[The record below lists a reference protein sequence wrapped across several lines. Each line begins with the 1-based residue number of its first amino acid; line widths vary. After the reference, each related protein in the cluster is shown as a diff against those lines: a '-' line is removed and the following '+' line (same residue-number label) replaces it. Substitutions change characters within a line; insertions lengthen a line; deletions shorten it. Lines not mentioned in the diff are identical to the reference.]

1 MPQSLNLNIKGLHT
15 SNSDISGVP
24 SGSLSIAN
32 NLDLTKLNLA
42 QCRRGFDQLGTGLPS
57 ASYRATKLFDYSG
70 SIFSIYNSTLN
81 YYSSGWSTNGALVKP
96 TYAIVSR
103 FATLSQNLYITSSSG
118 IKKIDQATGTLYSAG
133 IPNALDMTLTAD
145 TSVTGTAVAVNK
157 KVAYRYFIGRYD
169 FNNNFV
175 RGGVSG
181 RAVYEN
187 GATARNVI
195 VKGFIPSGID
205 NTYIAQVYRSD
216 EFALTASGGV
226 ADDELQLCYEIPI
239 ETNMFSTAVKTIS
252 SVDTGLDT
260 LTSAAHGYKNGT
272 IVQIAAST
280 TLPAPFVALT
290 DYFVIGVTTNT
301 FQLATTFTG
310 SAINITTS
318 GSGTITTQGVN
329 AFCFNDITPNSLLG
343 STIYTAPSQ
352 QGLVNNNAQPPLAS
366 DIANFKNFLFF
377 ADTESLNR
385 FSFTLISV
393 YDGAASG
400 VLKVNDTI
408 TIGAEVY
415 TAKAT
420 ANAANKEFA
429 IDTATASLSI
439 RIDNTIKSFISIV
452 NQGSSLYYAYLAT
465 ISDDDLPGKV
475 RIESRTLGAS
485 SFYVVS
491 NNQTAFNPQ
500 LTSASVANQK
510 SKSDAFRNGLMFS
523 KQSEG
528 EAVPI
533 KNQLK
538 VGNSDDPISRIVTIR
553 DSLLI
558 FKAKDGTYILR
569 GDNETNFSVQL
580 LDATAKLVA
589 PESIAILNSQV
600 YGLFEAGICSV
611 SDTSV
616 EVVSDAIK
624 NKLQALY
631 GQALVQIKAYSF
643 GVGYETEGNYI
654 LSVPETSGAT
664 YATKQYVY
672 NVFNRNFWEWNLS
685 VGSGLVSSSDGKLYF
700 GSAADNRILKE
711 FKDFTQD
718 DFRDYEASLT
728 LSSYVTTT
736 LTISGTAAMTAGD
749 LLVQTGLDPSYI
761 VSVNSAAG
769 TCVVDLSQ
777 SWNTGL
783 PVLHYKAIACTME
796 WNPDF
801 AGNPAGLKHYQTLN
815 MLFNSAL
822 IKTGTLTFSGDT
834 NPGVNQIT
842 ITGPT
847 SSGGFGYMAWDDG
860 PWGGDSAPLPIRVGV
875 PRLNAR
881 ANNLTVKFEHRIA
894 GSDWKLGG
902 VALDFLPTSTRTAR

>member
-1 MPQSLNLNIKGLHT
+1 MPQSINLSIKGLHT

-24 SGSLSIAN
+24 PGSLSIAN

-42 QCRRGFDQLGTGLPS
+42 QYRRGFDQLGTGLPS
-57 ASYRATKLFDYSG
+57 SSYRATRLFDYSG
-70 SIFSIYNSTLN
+70 YIFAIYDTVLG
-81 YYSSGWSTNGALVKP
+81 YYSSGWVSNGALTKP
-96 TYAIVSR
+96 TN
-103 FATLSQNLYITSSSG
+103 ATTARATSLSQNLYITSNAG
-118 IKKIDQATGTLYSAG
+118 IKKLDSATGSLYAAG
-133 IPNALDMTLTAD
+133 IPNGLMMTLTDAGV
-145 TSVTGTAVAVNK
+145 SGTAIGANK
-157 KVAYRYFIGRYD
+157 RVAYRYFIGRYD
-169 FNNNFV
+169 ANNNFV

-181 RAVYEN
+181 REVYDN
-187 GATARNVI
+187 TGGSADNVI
-195 VKGFIPSGID
+195 VKGFIPTTID
-205 NTYIAQVYRSD
+205 NTYIVQVYRSD
-216 EFALTASGGV
+216 EFASTGGV
-226 ADDELQLCYEIPI
+226 IDDELQLCYEMPI
-239 ETNMFSTAVKTIS
+239 ETNMFSTAIKTIS
-252 SVDTGLDT
+252 SVDTGTDT
-260 LTSAAHGYKNGT
+260 LTSNAHGYKNGT
-272 IVQIAAST
+272 IVQIAATT

-301 FQLATTFTG
+301 FQLASTFLG

-318 GSGTITTQGVN
+318 GSGTITTRGVN

-352 QGLVNNNAQPPLAS
+352 QGLINNNAQPPLAS

-377 ADTESLNR
+377 ADTESLHR

-393 YDGAASG
+393 YDGSSSG
-400 VLKVNDTI
+400 VLRVDDTI

-420 ANAANKEFA
+420 ANVANKEFA
-429 IDTATASLSI
+429 IDTASSSLSI
-439 RIDNTIKSFISIV
+439 RIDNTIRSFISVV
-452 NQGSSLYYAYLAT
+452 NQGSSLYYAYLNT
-465 ISDDDLPGKV
+465 VSDDDLPGKC
-475 RIESRTLGAS
+475 RIEARTLGAS
-485 SFYVVS
+485 AFYVTS

-500 LTSASVANQK
+500 LTSSNVENQK

-533 KNQLK
+533 KNQLR
-538 VGNSDDPISRIVTIR
+538 VGNSDDPISRIVPIR

-580 LDATAKLVA
+580 LDATAKLIA

-600 YGLFEAGICSV
+600 YGLFEAGICAV

-616 EVVSDAIK
+616 EVISDAIK
-624 NKLQALY
+624 DKIQTLY
-631 GQALVQIKAYSF
+631 GQALTQIRSYSF

-654 LSVPETSGAT
+654 LSVPENSAAT
-664 YATKQYVY
+664 YATKQYIY
-672 NVFNRNFWEWNLS
+672 NVFNRNFWEWDLP
-685 VGSGLVSSSDGKLYF
+685 VTCGLVSSSDGKLYL
-700 GSAADNRILKE
+700 GSGSNNRILRE
-711 FKDFTQD
+711 FKTFTQD
-718 DFRDYEASLT
+718 DHVDYEASLT

-736 LTISGTAAMTAGD
+736 LTISGTAAMAAGD
-749 LLVQTGLDPSYI
+749 LLSQTGLEPAYI
-761 VSVNSAAG
+761 VSVDSAAG
-769 TCVVDLSQ
+769 TCVVDISLA
-777 SWNTGL
+777 WDTGS
-783 PVLHYKAIACTME
+783 PVLHYKAIDCTMQ

-801 AGNPAGLKHYQTLN
+801 AGNPAGLKHYQSLN
-815 MLFNSAL
+815 MLFTSAL

-834 NPGVNQIT
+834 NPGVNEIT

-847 SSGGFGYMAWDDG
+847 SSGGWGYSPWDDG
-860 PWGGDSAPLPIRVGV
+860 VWGGEASPLPIRVGV

-894 GSDWKLGG
+894 ASDWKLSG
-902 VALDFLPTSTRTAR
+902 VALDFIPTSTRTAR

>member
-24 SGSLSIAN
+24 PGSLSIAN

-42 QCRRGFDQLGTGLPS
+42 QCRRGFDQLGTGLPDV
-57 ASYRATKLFDYSG
+57 SYRATKLFDYSG
-70 SIFSIYNSTLN
+70 YIFAVYDTVLG
-81 YYSSGWSTNGALVKP
+81 YYSAGWNSNGALTKP
-96 TYAIVSR
+96 TNAITARYS
-103 FATLSQNLYITSSSG
+103 TLSQNLYITSNVG
-118 IKKIDQATGTLYSAG
+118 IKKLDSATGTLYAAG
-133 IPNALDMTLTAD
+133 IPNGLMMTLTDAG
-145 TSVTGTAVAVNK
+145 VTGTAVSGNK
-157 KVAYRYFIGRYD
+157 RVAYRYFIGRYD
-169 FNNNFV
+169 ANNNFV

-181 RAVYEN
+181 REVYDN
-187 GATARNVI
+187 TGGAADNVI
-195 VKGFIPSGID
+195 VKGFIPTSVD
-205 NTYIAQVYRSD
+205 STYIVQVYRSD
-216 EFALTASGGV
+216 EFTTVTGV
-226 ADDELQLCYEIPI
+226 IDDELQLCYEMPI
-239 ETNMFSTAVKTIS
+239 ETNMFSTAINTIS
-252 SVDTGLDT
+252 SVNTGTDT
-260 LTSAAHGYKNGT
+260 LTSNAHGYKNGT

-301 FQLATTFTG
+301 FQLATTFLG

-318 GSGTITTQGVN
+318 GSGTITTRGVN

-352 QGLVNNNAQPPLAS
+352 QGLINNNAPPPLCS

-377 ADTESLNR
+377 ADTETIHR

-393 YDGAASG
+393 YDGASSG
-400 VLKVNDTI
+400 VLRVDDTI

-420 ANAANKEFA
+420 ANVANKEFA
-429 IDTATASLSI
+429 VDTATASLSI
-439 RIDNTIKSFISIV
+439 RIDNTIRSFISVV
-452 NQGSSLYYAYLAT
+452 NQGSSLYYAYLNT
-465 ISDDDLPGKV
+465 VSDDDLPGKC
-475 RIESRTLGAS
+475 RIEARTLGAS
-485 SFYVVS
+485 SFSVLS
-491 NNQTAFNPQ
+491 SAQTAFNPQ
-500 LTSASVANQK
+500 LTSSVTTNQT
-510 SKSDAFRNGLMFS
+510 SKSDAFRNGMMFS

-538 VGNSDDPISRIVTIR
+538 VGNSDDPIARIIPIR

-600 YGLFEAGICSV
+600 YGLFEAGICAV

-624 NKLQALY
+624 DKIQALY
-631 GQALVQIKAYSF
+631 GQALAQIKAYSF

-654 LSVPETSGAT
+654 LSVPENSAST
-664 YATKQYVY
+664 YATKQYIY
-672 NVFNRNFWEWNLS
+672 NAFNRNFWEWDVS
-685 VGSGLVSSSDGKLYF
+685 ATCGLISSSDGKLYL
-700 GSAADNRILKE
+700 GSGSNNRVLRE
-711 FKDFTQD
+711 FKAFTQD
-718 DFRDYEASLT
+718 DHIDYEASLT
-728 LSSYVTTT
+728 LSSYVTTA

-749 LLVQTGLDPSYI
+749 ILVQTGLEPAYI

-769 TCVVDLSQ
+769 TCVVDIEQ
-777 SWNTGL
+777 AWNTG
-783 PVLHYKAIACTME
+783 VAVYHYKAISCTME

-801 AGNPAGLKHYQTLN
+801 AGNPAGLKHYSALN

-822 IKTGTLTFSGDT
+822 IKTATMTFSSDT
-834 NPGVNQIT
+834 NPGINQIT
-842 ITGPT
+842 ITGPS
-847 SSGGFGYMAWDDG
+847 SSGGWGYSAWDDG
-860 PWGGDSAPLPIRVGV
+860 AWGGEAAPLPIRVGI

-881 ANNLTVKFEHRIA
+881 ANNMTVKFEHRIA
-894 GSDWKLGG
+894 ASDWQLSG
-902 VALDFLPTSTRTAR
+902 VALDFVPTSTRTAR

>member
-1 MPQSLNLNIKGLHT
+1 
-15 SNSDISGVP
+15 V
-24 SGSLSIAN
+24 A
-32 NLDLTKLNLA
+32 
-42 QCRRGFDQLGTGLPS
+42 
-57 ASYRATKLFDYSG
+57 
-70 SIFSIYNSTLN
+70 
-81 YYSSGWSTNGALVKP
+81 
-96 TYAIVSR
+96 
-103 FATLSQNLYITSSSG
+103 
-118 IKKIDQATGTLYSAG
+118 
-133 IPNALDMTLTAD
+133 
-145 TSVTGTAVAVNK
+145 GTAVGANK

-169 FNNNFV
+169 YNNNFV

-181 RAVYEN
+181 REVYN
-187 GATARNVI
+187 NTGGSDDNVI
-195 VKGFIPSGID
+195 VKGFIPTTID
-205 NTYIAQVYRSD
+205 NSYIVQVYRSD
-216 EFALTASGGV
+216 EFASVGGV
-226 ADDELQLCYEIPI
+226 IDDELQLCYEMPI
-239 ETNMFSTAVKTIS
+239 ETNMFSTAIKTIT
-252 SVDTGLDT
+252 SVDTAGDT
-260 LTSAAHGYKNGT
+260 LTCAAHGYKNGT
-272 IVQIAAST
+272 IVQIAATT

-290 DYFVIGVTTNT
+290 DYFVVGSTTNT
-301 FQLATTFTG
+301 FQLATTFLGT
-310 SAINITTS
+310 AVNITTT
-318 GSGTITTQGVN
+318 GSGTITTRGVN

-352 QGLVNNNAQPPLAS
+352 QGLINNNAPPPLCS

-377 ADTESLNR
+377 ADTETIHR

-393 YDGAASG
+393 YNAGSG
-400 VLKVNDTI
+400 VLNVNDTI
-408 TIGAEVY
+408 TIGSEVY

-420 ANAANKEFA
+420 ANVANKEFA
-429 IDTATASLSI
+429 IDTASASLST
-439 RIDNTIKSFISIV
+439 RIDSTIRSFISVV
-452 NQGSSLYYAYLAT
+452 NQASSSYYAFLAT
-465 ISDDDLPGKV
+465 ISDDDLPGKC
-475 RIESRTLGAS
+475 RIEARTLGAAAFGVTS
-485 SFYVVS
+485 S
-491 NNQTAFNPQ
+491 NQTAFNPQ
-500 LTSASVANQK
+500 LTGTVTTNQT
-510 SKSDAFRNGLMFS
+510 SKSDAFRNGIMFS

-580 LDATAKLVA
+580 LDATAKLVS

-624 NKLQALY
+624 DKIQTLY
-631 GQALVQIKAYSF
+631 GQALTNIKAMSF

-654 LSVPETSGAT
+654 LSVPESSAVDA
-664 YATKQYVY
+664 YPTKQYIY
-672 NVFNRNFWEWNLS
+672 NVFNRNFWEWDLAAKC
-685 VGSGLVSSSDGKLYF
+685 GLVSSSDGKLYMA
-700 GSAADNRILKE
+700 SSSNNRVLRE
-711 FKDFTQD
+711 FKSYTQED
-718 DFRDYEASLT
+718 HVDYEASLT
-728 LSSYVTTT
+728 LTSQSTTT
-736 LTISGTAAMTAGD
+736 LTISGTSAMSVGD
-749 LLVQTGLDPSYI
+749 ILTQSGLEPAYV
-761 VSVNSAAG
+761 VSVNSAIN
-769 TCVVDLSQ
+769 TCVVDINQ
-777 SWNTGL
+777 PWNIGL
-783 PVLHYKAIACTME
+783 PVLHYKAISCAMQ

-847 SSGGFGYMAWDDG
+847 SSGGWGYMPWDDG
-860 PWGGDSAPLPIRVGV
+860 IWGGENAPLPIRVGV

-894 GSDWKLGG
+894 ASDWKLSG

>member
-1 MPQSLNLNIKGLHT
+1 MPQSINLNIKGLHT

-24 SGSLSIAN
+24 PGSLSIAN

-42 QCRRGFDQLGTGLPS
+42 QYRRGFDQLGTGLPDPT
-57 ASYRATKLFDYSG
+57 YRATRLFDYSG
-70 SIFSIYNSTLN
+70 YIFAIYDAVLG
-81 YYSSGWSTNGALVKP
+81 YYSSGWVSNGALTKP
-96 TYAIVSR
+96 TN
-103 FATLSQNLYITSSSG
+103 ATTARATSLSQNMYITSNAG
-118 IKKIDQATGTLYSAG
+118 IKKLDSATGALYPAG
-133 IPNALDMTLTAD
+133 IPNGLMMALTDAG
-145 TSVTGTAVAVNK
+145 VTGTAVSGNK

-169 FNNNFV
+169 ANNNFV

-181 RAVYEN
+181 REVYTN
-187 GATARNVI
+187 SGGAADSVI
-195 VKGFIPSGID
+195 VKGFIPTTID
-205 NTYIAQVYRSD
+205 NTYIVQVYRSD
-216 EFALTASGGV
+216 EFDSTSGTI
-226 ADDELQLCYEIPI
+226 DDELQLCYEMPI
-239 ETNMFSTAVKTIS
+239 ETNMFSTEIKTIS
-252 SVDTGLDT
+252 LVDTGTDT
-260 LTSAAHGYKNGT
+260 LTSNGHGYKNGT
-272 IVQIAAST
+272 IVQIAATT
-280 TLPAPFVALT
+280 TLPSPFVALT

-301 FQLATTFTG
+301 FQLASTFLG

-318 GSGTITTQGVN
+318 GSGTITTRGVN
-329 AFCFNDITPNSLLG
+329 AFCFNDITPNALLG

-352 QGLVNNNAQPPLAS
+352 QGLINNNAQPPLAS

-377 ADTESLNR
+377 ADTESLHR

-393 YDGAASG
+393 YDGASSG
-400 VLKVNDTI
+400 VLRVDDTI

-420 ANAANKEFA
+420 ANVASKHFA
-429 IDTATASLSI
+429 VDTASVSLSI
-439 RIDNTIKSFISIV
+439 RIDNTIRSFISVV
-452 NQGSSLYYAYLAT
+452 NQGSSLYYAYLNT
-465 ISDDDLPGKV
+465 VSDDDLPGKV
-475 RIESRTLGAS
+475 RIEARTLGAS
-485 SFYVVS
+485 AFYVTS

-500 LTSASVANQK
+500 LTSSNAENQK

-533 KNQLK
+533 KNQLR
-538 VGNSDDPISRIVTIR
+538 VGNSDDPISRIVPIR

-600 YGLFEAGICSV
+600 YGLFEAGICAV

-616 EVVSDAIK
+616 EVISDAIK
-624 NKLQALY
+624 DKIQALY
-631 GQALVQIKAYSF
+631 GQALAEIRLYSF
-643 GVGYETEGNYI
+643 GLGYETEGNYI
-654 LSVPETSGAT
+654 LSVPENSAAT
-664 YATKQYVY
+664 YATKQYIY
-672 NVFNRNFWEWNLS
+672 NVFNRNFWEWDIPATC
-685 VGSGLVSSSDGKLYF
+685 GLVSSSDGKLYL
-700 GSAADNRILKE
+700 GSGANNRILRE
-711 FKDFTQD
+711 FKTFTQD
-718 DFRDYEASLT
+718 DHVDYEASLT

-749 LLVQTGLDPSYI
+749 LLSQTGLEPAYI
-761 VSVNSAAG
+761 VSVNAALG
-769 TCVVDLSQ
+769 TCVVDIDQ
-777 SWNTGL
+777 AWDTGS
-783 PVLHYKAIACTME
+783 PVLHYKAIACTMQ

-815 MLFNSAL
+815 MLFNAAL

-847 SSGGFGYMAWDDG
+847 SSGGWGYSAWDDG
-860 PWGGDSAPLPIRVGV
+860 VWGGEASPLPIRVGV

-894 GSDWKLGG
+894 ASDWKLGG
-902 VALDFLPTSTRTAR
+902 VALDFLPTTTRTAR

>member
-1 MPQSLNLNIKGLHT
+1 MPQSLNLTIKGLHT

-24 SGSLSIAN
+24 PGSLSIAN

-42 QCRRGFDQLGTGLPS
+42 QCRRGFGQLGTGLPS
-57 ASYRATKLFDYSG
+57 AGYRATRLFDYSG
-70 SIFSIYNSTLN
+70 YIFAIYNSTLN
-81 YYSSGWSTNGALVKP
+81 YYSSGWVTNGALIKP
-96 TYAIVSR
+96 ANALVSR
-103 FATLSQNLYITSSSG
+103 FTNLSQNLYITSSTG
-118 IKKIDQATGTLYSAG
+118 VKKIDSATGTLYSAG
-133 IPNALDMTLTAD
+133 IPNALDMALTAD
-145 TSVTGTAVAVNK
+145 LTVVGTAVSNNK
-157 KVAYRYFIGRYD
+157 KVAYRHFIGRYD
-169 FNNNFV
+169 ANNNFV

-181 RAVYEN
+181 RVTYDNAGSGN
-187 GATARNVI
+187 TRNVV
-195 VKGFIPSGID
+195 VKGFIPTTID
-205 NTYIAQVYRSD
+205 NTYIAQIYRSD
-216 EFALTASGGV
+216 EFATGSTGV
-226 ADDELQLCYEIPI
+226 IDDELQLCYEIPI
-239 ETNMFSTAVKTIS
+239 DSNMFSTAIKTIS
-252 SVDTGLDT
+252 SVDTVAET
-260 LTSAAHGYKNGT
+260 LTSNSHGYKNGT

-301 FQLATTFTG
+301 FQLASTFGGT
-310 SAINITTS
+310 AINITTT
-318 GSGTITTQGVN
+318 GSGTITTRGVN
-329 AFCFNDITPNSLLG
+329 AFCFYDITPNALLG

-352 QGLVNNNAQPPLAS
+352 QGLINNNAPPPLCS
-366 DIANFKNFLFF
+366 DLANFKNFLFY
-377 ADTESLNR
+377 ADTESLHR

-393 YDGAASG
+393 KSGASG
-400 VLKVNDTI
+400 VLDIGNTI
-408 TIGAEVY
+408 TIGSEVY
-415 TAKAT
+415 TA
-420 ANAANKEFA
+420 AAAENVASKNFKL
-429 IDTATASLSI
+429 TSGVSTASD
-439 RIDNTIKSFISIV
+439 IDATIKSFISVV
-452 NQGSSLYYAYLAT
+452 NQGSSLYYAYSAT
-465 ISDDDLPGKV
+465 VSDDDLPGKV
-475 RIESRTLGAS
+475 RIEARTLGAS
-485 SFYVVS
+485 SFSVVS
-491 NNQTAFNPQ
+491 SNQAAFNPQ
-500 LTSASVANQK
+500 LTSAATTNQT

-533 KNQLK
+533 KNQLR

>member
-1 MPQSLNLNIKGLHT
+1 MPQSINLNIKGLHT

-24 SGSLSIAN
+24 PGSLSIAN

-42 QCRRGFDQLGTGLPS
+42 QCRRGFDLLGTGLPDPT
-57 ASYRATKLFDYSG
+57 YRATRLFDYSG
-70 SIFSIYNSTLN
+70 YIFAIYDTVLG
-81 YYSSGWSTNGALVKP
+81 YYSSGWVSNGALTKP
-96 TYAIVSR
+96 TN
-103 FATLSQNLYITSSSG
+103 ATTARATSLSQNMYITSNAG
-118 IKKIDQATGTLYSAG
+118 IKKLDAATGTLYAAG
-133 IPNALDMTLTAD
+133 IPNGLMMTLTDAGV
-145 TSVTGTAVAVNK
+145 SGTAIGANK
-157 KVAYRYFIGRYD
+157 RVAYRYFIGRYD
-169 FNNNFV
+169 ANNNFV

-181 RAVYEN
+181 REVYDN
-187 GATARNVI
+187 TGGSADNVI
-195 VKGFIPSGID
+195 VKGFIPTTID
-205 NTYIAQVYRSD
+205 NTYIVQVYRSD
-216 EFALTASGGV
+216 EFASTGGV
-226 ADDELQLCYEIPI
+226 IDDELQLCYEMPI
-239 ETNMFSTAVKTIS
+239 ETNMFSTAIKTIS
-252 SVDTGLDT
+252 SVDTGADT
-260 LTSAAHGYKNGT
+260 LTSNAHGYKNGT

-301 FQLATTFTG
+301 FQLASTFLG

-318 GSGTITTQGVN
+318 GSGTITTRGVN

-352 QGLVNNNAQPPLAS
+352 QGLINNNAQPPLAS

-377 ADTESLNR
+377 ADTESLHR

-393 YDGAASG
+393 YDGSSSG
-400 VLKVNDTI
+400 VLRVDDTI

-420 ANAANKEFA
+420 ANVANKEFA
-429 IDTATASLSI
+429 IDTASSSLSI
-439 RIDNTIKSFISIV
+439 RIDNTIRSFISVV
-452 NQGSSLYYAYLAT
+452 NQGSSLYYAYLNT
-465 ISDDDLPGKV
+465 VSDDDLPGKC
-475 RIESRTLGAS
+475 RIEARTLGAS
-485 SFYVVS
+485 AFYVTS

-500 LTSASVANQK
+500 LTSSNVENQK

-533 KNQLK
+533 KNQLR
-538 VGNSDDPISRIVTIR
+538 VGNSDDPISRIVPIR

-580 LDATAKLVA
+580 LDATAKLIA

-600 YGLFEAGICSV
+600 YGLFEAGICAV

-616 EVVSDAIK
+616 EVISDAIK
-624 NKLQALY
+624 DKIQTLY
-631 GQALVQIKAYSF
+631 GQALTQIRSYSF

-654 LSVPETSGAT
+654 LSVPENSAAT
-664 YATKQYVY
+664 YATKQYIY
-672 NVFNRNFWEWNLS
+672 NVFNRNFWEWDLP
-685 VGSGLVSSSDGKLYF
+685 VTCGLVSSSDGKLYL
-700 GSAADNRILKE
+700 GSGSNNRILRE
-711 FKDFTQD
+711 FKTFTQD
-718 DFRDYEASLT
+718 DHVDYEASLT

-736 LTISGTAAMTAGD
+736 LTISGTAAMAAGD
-749 LLVQTGLDPSYI
+749 LLSQTGLEPAYI
-761 VSVNSAAG
+761 VSVDSAAG
-769 TCVVDLSQ
+769 TCVVDISLA
-777 SWNTGL
+777 WDTGS
-783 PVLHYKAIACTME
+783 PVLHYKAIDCTMQ

-801 AGNPAGLKHYQTLN
+801 AGNPAGLKHYQALN
-815 MLFNSAL
+815 MLFTSGL

-834 NPGVNQIT
+834 NPGVNEIT

-847 SSGGFGYMAWDDG
+847 SSGGFGLGEWDDG
-860 PWGGDSAPLPIRVGV
+860 VWGGESAPLPIRVGV

-881 ANNLTVKFEHRIA
+881 ANNLTIKFEHRIA
-894 GSDWKLGG
+894 ASDWKLGG